1 MPAIPLGRSTWGR
14 RYLHE
19 PDVFVTNRYFEQTP
33 TNQVDNFS
41 MALRPG
47 LRRRTFIGDGPIRAI
62 WQSDGFA
69 SGDSWVVSGQ
79 KLFRVHKSNDVTI
92 PDVVTMITGFVA
104 GTETPYITAAQVTG
118 GTPFLWVADGE
129 TLQYWTDV
137 DMAATGTLTFNEQ
150 PADGDTFTI
159 GAVTYTFK
167 NAPGGGTDIQIAPD
181 LPQSIANAVTSITTN
196 SSADVTVTASDD
208 FSLTVTD
215 VTPGVAG
222 NLVPTTSVSDAMFW
236 GGSSLSGGTA
246 ANALAVCAM
255 PDDVSPTSLD
265 FIKGFVIVTVG
276 DPFLRRF
283 YWIEPGDN
291 TVDPLNFAEKESV
304 LDLLLNVKAVSDQF
318 WLFGT
323 ESTEAWYVTGDPAA
337 PMAPI
342 SGRPYNRG
350 VWEGTPIKVNDSV
363 ILIGS
368 DGRVYDVTAGPNPIS
383 YPGIEERIKR
393 AMVQQNTGT

>member
-1 MPAIPLGRSTWGR
+1 MVDIPLGRSTWSR
-14 RYLHE
+14 RYAHE
-19 PDVFVTNRYFEQTP
+19 PEVFVTNRYFEQTP
-33 TNQVDNFS
+33 TNQVDNVS
-41 MALRPG
+41 MILRPG

-69 SGDSWVVSGQ
+69 SGDSWVVSAQ
-79 KLFRVHKSNDVTI
+79 KLFRVHKSHDVTV
-92 PDVVTMITGFVA
+92 PDVVTPISGFVA
-104 GTETPYITAAQVTG
+104 GTETPYITAAQTTG

-137 DMAATGTLTFNEQ
+137 AMAAKGTLTFNTQ

-159 GAVTYTFK
+159 GVVTYTFET
-167 NAPGGGTDIQIAPD
+167 APSGGTDIQIAPD
-181 LPQSIANAVTSITTN
+181 LAQSIVNAVTAIGAHSG
-196 SSADVTVTASDD
+196 DVTVTANDLI
-208 FSLTVTD
+208 SLTVTA
-215 VTPGVAG
+215 VATGVAG
-222 NLVPTTSVSDAMFW
+222 NLIAATSVSDAMFW
-236 GGSSLSGGTA
+236 GTHTLSGGTA
-246 ANALAVCAM
+246 ANALAVCAL

-368 DGRVYDVTAGPNPIS
+368 DGRVYDVSAGPNPIS
-383 YPGIEERIKR
+383 FPGIEERIRR